1 MDRILYVAVYSIYI
15 SLLKCHATFVRS
27 HAFVFRLQK
36 RAIFTRAYDFSFSV
50 IRGRDLLLRLCYAQA
65 AARGRKGGRPR
76 PGEGKTVRICASS
89 GLCALSLSLSLSL
102 SQPLPVR
109 QTCLLRSSTSFVAV
123 FSVVRVVR
131 VICDRWMGEEN
142 YGRALN

>member
-1 MDRILYVAVYSIYI
+1 M
-15 SLLKCHATFVRS
+15 
-27 HAFVFRLQK
+27 
-36 RAIFTRAYDFSFSV
+36 AY
-50 IRGRDLLLRLCYAQA
+50 
-65 AARGRKGGRPR
+65 
-76 PGEGKTVRICASS
+76 
-89 GLCALSLSLSLSL
+89 GLWDPVLSLSAAGRGEDRENMCLLWSMCALSLSL